1 MYAASPQT
9 LARGIANVPQLLE
22 GYSGA
27 EGAKRTYMRNAVALT
42 VVLTAILAGCAAEES
57 GGERP
62 EWAGTEPPKAP
73 AASSPAPTTPAPAAP
88 TPVTVD
94 TPETKPTQDSSKGQD
109 ETEETPAPPK
119 VTPPNTCQTAHDL
132 GGIAGD
138 DGDSTLSVQGSCTE
152 WFRLRVQEKKTSVF
166 SNPMAARLT
175 LVSPSGK
182 DFDLF
187 VYMNTETDAVECTTQ
202 TTKSEEPGSRTD
214 MASLSWG
221 EAYTANSSDDSRTVN
236 VLVKSKDGS
245 CDANKTWSLVI
256 QGNK

>member
-1 MYAASPQT
+1 MRTA
-9 LARGIANVPQLLE
+9 IALSL
-22 GYSGA
+22 
-27 EGAKRTYMRNAVALT
+27 
-42 VVLTAILAGCAAEES
+42 VLTAVLAGCAEEES

-62 EWAGTEPPKAP
+62 EWAGTETPKAP
-73 AASSPAPTTPAPAAP
+73 PASSPAPTEPAPAAP

-94 TPETKPTQDSSKGQD
+94 TPATTQTRDNGKEEGPAATPET
-109 ETEETPAPPK
+109 PK

-132 GGIAGD
+132 GGLSGD
-138 DGDSTLSVQGSCTE
+138 DGDTTLSVQGSCTE

-166 SNPMAARLT
+166 SNPMKTRFT

-182 DFDLF
+182 DFDIF
-187 VYMNTETDAVECTTQ
+187 VYMNKEADTVECTTQ

-214 MASLSWG
+214 MATLEWG

-245 CDANKTWSLVI
+245 CDATKSWSLVI